1 MQRWFSLPVVA
12 AVAAAVWAAPALAA
26 PPVNQAPPTVTGTAK
41 VGSWLTARNGTWSG
55 NPNGYEYQWQRC
67 NAAGGS
73 CVAIPRAV
81 ERIYLLQHEDA
92 GKTVRVVVRALNN
105 DGSASA
111 RSAQSG
117 PVLPSAAP
125 KNTAKPTITGE
136 AEVGRQLVGS
146 AGTWTGAPTKFE
158 YLWLRCDADGQE
170 CRQIQLAGSSR
181 YQVRPADVGG
191 RLVLRVIASN
201 ADGSGIAFSDPSG
214 FVVPSTPYV
223 LEDPRVT
230 LLSAKFVGTKLY
242 VRFRV
247 CGEAGK
253 NLRIFARDTK
263 AGLNPTTRTFS
274 TRIPPNPCGV
284 YTRKWIPARKYRSTK
299 GRYIMQLWV
308 QDQQAVKSN
317 VVKKTF
323 TFR

>member
-1 MQRWFSLPVVA
+1 MKRWISLPVAA

-26 PPVNQAPPTVTGTAK
+26 PPANQSAPTLSGTTK
-41 VGSWLTARNGTWSG
+41 VGAWLTARNGTWSG
-55 NPNGYEYQWQRC
+55 SPTAYEYQWQRC
-67 NAAGGS
+67 NAAGAS

-92 GKTVRVVVRALNN
+92 GKTVRVVVTASNAEAK
-105 DGSASA
+105 ASA
-111 RSAQSG
+111 RSAPAG

-125 KNTAKPTITGE
+125 KNTAAPTISGE
-136 AEVGRQLVGS
+136 AEVGRQLVGTQ
-146 AGTWTGAPTKFE
+146 GTWTGAPTRYQ
-158 YLWLRCDADGQE
+158 YLWLRCDVDGQE
-170 CRQIQLAGSSR
+170 CRAIQLAGSPR

-191 RLVLRVIASN
+191 RLVFRVIASN
-201 ADGSGIAFSDPSG
+201 ADGAGMAYSAPSA

-230 LLSAKFVGTKLY
+230 LLSAKFVGMKLY

-253 NLRIFARDTK
+253 NLKIFATDTK
-263 AGLNPTTRTFS
+263 GSFTPKTRVFS

-284 YTRKWIPARKYRSTK
+284 YTRKWVPDRKFRTK
-299 GRYIMQLWV
+299 GRYVMKLYV

-317 VVKKTF
+317 TVRKAF
-323 TFR
+323 TFK